1 MLCHGKSVW
10 DHHPHFLLIYRKMF
24 NVDVKVFI
32 SCRFS
37 WSFCWADGYNIF
49 NIFYWRMRIFLNF
62 ITFIILTN
70 SLGSLHFTKFLDLPL
85 SPTYLLQLFNGNIHD
100 RIHILTMYDK
110 FMLKRMSSRLILS
123 NFFFY
128 QDLVLQTLRRL
139 SFWCANSSKVNWSDN

>member
-1 MLCHGKSVW
+1 
-10 DHHPHFLLIYRKMF
+10 
-24 NVDVKVFI
+24 
-32 SCRFS
+32 
-37 WSFCWADGYNIF
+37 
-49 NIFYWRMRIFLNF
+49 MRIFLNF

-139 SFWCANSSKVNWSDN
+139 SF